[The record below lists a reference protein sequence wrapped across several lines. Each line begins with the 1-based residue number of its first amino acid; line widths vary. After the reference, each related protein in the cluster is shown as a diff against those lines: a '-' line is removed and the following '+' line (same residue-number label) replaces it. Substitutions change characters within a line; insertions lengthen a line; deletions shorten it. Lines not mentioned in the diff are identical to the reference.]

1 MNTASTS
8 PPSGGDAE
16 GTKALR
22 DNKTLSAVVRVEAG
36 AAAAALDETFFSLAI
51 QDWRELELVV
61 VIEEGGDEFARA
73 VAKAVETQPWPDAAR
88 YKLLRPEEVGGGVR
102 RGALLGRAVAEA
114 AGRFLTVLDAGRV
127 VVYQHGYAALVGR
140 LLDSG
145 ESARAVAVGGCRVAH
160 VRGEPGRGFV
170 VTKDDFTLGR
180 SPLDVLGGR
189 RAPLCAHVIDRARLG
204 RFELS
209 FGETAR
215 AERDFLARLYAAGP
229 PDFSTRGVFVCEH
242 RLRAGGLDGILYAA
256 ARGGYRLKGRLRR
269 AAAAGRRLDG
279 EEIE

>member
-22 DNKTLSAVVRVEAG
+22 DNRTLSAVVRVEAG
-36 AAAAALDETFFSLAI
+36 AGAVALDETFFSLAI

-61 VIEEGGDEFARA
+61 VLEEDGDALARA
-73 VAKAVETQPWPDAAR
+73 VASAVEAQPWPDAPR
-88 YKLLRPEEVGGGVR
+88 YKLLRPGDSGGGGGR
-102 RGALLGRAVAEA
+102 RGALLGRAVAES
-114 AGRFLTVLDAGRV
+114 AGRFLTVLDAGDT

-140 LLDSG
+140 LLEAG
-145 ESARAVAVGGCRVAH
+145 ESGRAVAVGGCRVAH

-180 SPLDVLGGR
+180 SPLGVLGR
-189 RAPLCAHVIDRARLG
+189 RLAPLCAHVLDRARLG
-204 RFELS
+204 GFELS
-209 FGETAR
+209 FGESAR
-215 AERDFLARLYAAGP
+215 AERDFLARLYAAAA
-229 PDFSTRGVFVCEH
+229 PDFSTRGVFVCER

-269 AAAAGRRLDG
+269 AGRG
-279 EEIE
+279 AQVSTEGK

>member
-22 DNKTLSAVVRVEAG
+22 DNRTLSAVVRVGAG
-36 AAAAALDETFFSLAI
+36 AAGLDETFFSLAI

-61 VIEEGGDEFARA
+61 VLEEGGGELARA
-73 VAKAVETQPWPDAAR
+73 VAAAVEAQPWPDAPR
-88 YKLLRPEEVGGGVR
+88 YRLLRPNETGGG
-102 RGALLGRAVAEA
+102 ALMNRAVAGA
-114 AGRFLTVLDAGRV
+114 AGRFLTVLDAGET

-140 LLDSG
+140 LLESDESG
-145 ESARAVAVGGCRVAH
+145 ESGRAVAVGGCRSAH

-180 SPLDVLGGR
+180 SPLDVLGR
-189 RAPLCAHVIDRARLG
+189 RLAPLCAHVIDRARLG
-204 RFELS
+204 GLALS
-209 FGETAR
+209 FGESAR
-215 AERDFLARLYAAGP
+215 ADRDFLARLYAAAA
-229 PDFSTRGVFVCEH
+229 PDFSTRGVFVCER
-242 RLRAGGLDGILYAA
+242 RLRAGGLGGILYAA

-269 AAAAGRRLDG
+269 VRAAGRRLDG
-279 EEIE
+279 GEIE